1 MFFAIFLLLS
11 IFNSNV
17 DGFTTSNIDSNG
29 KHHPDKFHLI
39 FEEIGQ
45 MASSMT
51 YIFSTMRINLTDI
64 SNTIDN
70 HQQSILTI
78 LQTVRNISEKEG
90 DNFEKAAHKINI
102 NTTNHPSYIKDLKD
116 KLAQNLLIHLSDLK
130 TEQQRIKD
138 ITAHLPLP
146 VSTPIVGENTP
157 RPKRFV
163 LQMLFGV
170 LGTFMSI
177 FDQKQYDKLQKA
189 VTTTKEI
196 QKRLIQVVNNQAQ
209 AINDIKHSLD
219 KFNTK
224 LDMAILLNP
233 ANMDAALQSSN
244 RKIRLEIDRVYRAL
258 QAAQYRR
265 LALDFLDADKA
276 SDLYTMLTKTA
287 KDANCNLLIT
297 QPADIFQ
304 LELSYFFNGDIITLL
319 LHVPMVPKGSLLRLV
334 KLHPFPLPI
343 AGNYSI
349 VPDVSNDILAL
360 SISEQR
366 LSAQFPA
373 ANLLGCLQTNRVY
386 MCENQGVLNKKLS
399 QSCLGA
405 LYNQDSETAKT
416 LCPMK
421 IIHAE
426 EVVYKLKDNIHLL
439 YTPLKITIP
448 ITCPDKSYEKWVSPG
463 VTEFQLDPGCKAE
476 TLHHMILTDST
487 VMINSG
493 LTHIVLEKDSNMGL
507 PDMSKEQLESELN
520 ILKQKGLYNP
530 TLNDF
535 IDTHNEIDVIGNI
548 SKQINDI
555 KSFEQFIV
563 KKFQSDLNNIVH
575 SQIESNKQAATNQL
589 SASTSK
595 LTLDLTNIDDTK
607 TSKITSIII
616 WTISFAFIISII
628 ILLSILYFKFH
639 YQISTFYKAFKVRTL
654 KETRTILLKIFT
666 TLAENE
672 QSLATRTHSPA

>member
-78 LQTVRNISEKEG
+78 LHTVRNISEKEG

-209 AINDIKHSLD
+209 AIDDIKHSLD

-535 IDTHNEIDVIGNI
+535 IDTHNEIDVIANI

-666 TLAENE
+666 TLADNE
-672 QSLATRTHSPA
+672 HSLANQTQSPA

>member
-78 LQTVRNISEKEG
+78 LHTVRNISEKEG
-90 DNFEKAAHKINI
+90 DNFEKAAHKINV

-507 PDMSKEQLESELN
+507 PDMSKEQLENELN
-520 ILKQKGLYNP
+520 ILKQNGLYNP

-535 IDTHNEIDVIGNI
+535 IDTHNEIDVIANI

>member
-1 MFFAIFLLLS
+1 
-11 IFNSNV
+11 
-17 DGFTTSNIDSNG
+17 
-29 KHHPDKFHLI
+29 
-39 FEEIGQ
+39 
-45 MASSMT
+45 
-51 YIFSTMRINLTDI
+51 MRINLTDI

-78 LQTVRNISEKEG
+78 LHTVRNISEKEG
-90 DNFEKAAHKINI
+90 DNFEKAAHKINV

-535 IDTHNEIDVIGNI
+535 IDTHNEIDVIANI

-589 SASTSK
+589 SASASK